1 MAGKTLLRVVSV
13 ENETGEET
21 RDALD
26 ELGIEYEHARSEP
39 ENSCPQSVYFYVP
52 DEAAENVEYTVGR
65 LSKEHGYDAE
75 LL

>member
-1 MAGKTLLRVVSV
+1 MVAGKTLLRVASV

-39 ENSCPQSVYFYVP
+39 ENS
-52 DEAAENVEYTVGR
+52 
-65 LSKEHGYDAE
+65 
-75 LL
+75 